1 MNTQPKITPEMIRLY
16 DEYTHVT
23 LDRRGFLAKLTQLA
37 GSSAAAMAVL
47 AMLEN
52 DYAKAALVPADD
64 PRLKAETVTFKGVD
78 GPITGYLVKPANAA
92 AKLPGAVVVHENRGL
107 NPHIQDVARR
117 VALDGFLA
125 LAVDL
130 LSPAGGTP
138 SDEDKARDMIAAL
151 DMNKAVGNA
160 VAAVA
165 YLKSRPDSNGKVGAV
180 GFCWGGGM
188 VNAMAVNAPDLAA
201 AVAYYGRQP
210 DPKDV
215 PRIKAKLLLHYAG
228 KDERINAG
236 IAAYEAALK
245 AADIPYTLYMYDGV
259 DHAFNNDTNAAR
271 YDKAA
276 ADLAFGRTIDFL
288 KKALG

>member
-78 GPITGYLVKPANAA
+78 GTITGYLVKPANAA
-92 AKLPGAVVVHENRGL
+92 AKLPGVVVVHENRGL

-188 VNAMAVNAPDLAA
+188 LNAMAVNAPDLAA

>member
-1 MNTQPKITPEMIRLY
+1 MSIEPKITPEMIRLY

-37 GSSAAAMAVL
+37 GSSAAASAVL
-47 AMLEN
+47 ALLEN
-52 DYAKAALVPADD
+52 DYAKAALVAADD
-64 PRLKAETVTFKGVD
+64 PRLAAETVTFKGVD
-78 GPITGYLVKPANAA
+78 GTITAYLVKPANAA
-92 AKLPGAVVVHENRGL
+92 AKLPGVVVVHENRGL

-151 DMNKAVGNA
+151 DMTKAVGNA

-215 PRIKAKLLLHYAG
+215 PRIKARLLLHYAG

-236 IAAYEAALK
+236 IAAYETALK
-245 AADIPYTLYMYDGV
+245 AANIPYTLYMYEGV

>member
-78 GPITGYLVKPANAA
+78 GTITGYLVKPANAA
-92 AKLPGAVVVHENRGL
+92 AKLPGVVVVHENRGL

-188 VNAMAVNAPDLAA
+188 LNAMAVNAPDLAA

-276 ADLAFGRTIDFL
+276 ADLPFGRTIDFL

>member
-1 MNTQPKITPEMIRLY
+1 
-16 DEYTHVT
+16 
-23 LDRRGFLAKLTQLA
+23 
-37 GSSAAAMAVL
+37 
-47 AMLEN
+47 MLEN
-52 DYAKAALVPADD
+52 DYAKAALVAADD

-78 GPITGYLVKPANAA
+78 GTITGYLVKPANAA
-92 AKLPGAVVVHENRGL
+92 AKLPGVVVVHENRGL

-236 IAAYEAALK
+236 IAAYETALK
-245 AADIPYTLYMYDGV
+245 AADIPYTLYMYEGV

>member
-1 MNTQPKITPEMIRLY
+1 MTTMPKITPEMIRLY

-23 LDRRGFLAKLTQLA
+23 LDRRGFLAKLTTLA
-37 GSSAAAMAVL
+37 GSTAAATAVL
-47 AMLEN
+47 SMLEN
-52 DYAKAALVPADD
+52 NYAQAALVAADD
-64 PRLKAETVTFKGVD
+64 PRIKGETVKFS
-78 GPITGYLVKPANAA
+78 GPNGEISGYLVKPADSPG
-92 AKLPGAVVVHENRGL
+92 KLPAVVVVHENRSL

-117 VALDGFLA
+117 VALEGFLV
-125 LAVDL
+125 LAVDF

-138 SDEDKARDMIAAL
+138 RDEDKAREMIGAL
-151 DMNKAVGNA
+151 DPTKAVADG

-188 VNAMAVNAPDLAA
+188 VNRLAVNAPDLSA
-201 AVAYYGRQP
+201 AVAYYGPQP

-215 PRIKAKLLLHYAG
+215 PRIKAKLMLHYAG

-245 AADIPYTLYMYDGV
+245 AANIPYTVFMYEGV

-271 YDKAA
+271 YNKEA
-276 ADLAFGRTIDFL
+276 ADLAFGRTIEFL
-288 KKALG
+288 KETLS